1 MRLLLDVVGIVVG
14 LAIIS
19 KGRAD
24 EAYAQKQFKAMS
36 DNLGAQKAMSFEYDV
51 SLEIVSTNSKK

>member
-1 MRLLLDVVGIVVG
+1 MVG
-14 LAIIS
+14 LAIILT
-19 KGRAD
+19 GRAD